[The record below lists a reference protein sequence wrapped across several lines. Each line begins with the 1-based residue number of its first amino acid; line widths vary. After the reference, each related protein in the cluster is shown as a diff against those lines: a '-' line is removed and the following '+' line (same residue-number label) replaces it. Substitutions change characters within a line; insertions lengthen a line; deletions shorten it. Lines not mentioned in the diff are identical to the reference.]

1 TTTSEYRW
9 QGDTLSLIE
18 LNIYSKPPEH
28 IRARFDAHGE
38 LSFMQ
43 KQQLSNDQIAL
54 YRYRA
59 EQIRQT
65 SDALR
70 LGRVILRQG
79 RWHAD

>member
-1 TTTSEYRW
+1 MQREV
-9 QGDTLSLIE
+9 G
-18 LNIYSKPPEH
+18 
-28 IRARFDAHGE
+28 G
-38 LSFMQ
+38 Q

-79 RWHAD
+79 RWHADHTVTTCEGETLKPDLDSWAISHIERRQNTHR